1 MMDAVDMQILRT
13 LQCAPR
19 APFRLIGEVN
29 GVSEQTAAR
38 RYHALRRSGVMRVV
52 GLVDPAVHGEA
63 RWVARIRCRP
73 DRVGPL
79 ADALTRRPDIAYAS
93 IASGGSEIICVIRS
107 PLDAQRE
114 DMLLQQLPRSAAVLD
129 MSIDLL
135 IHPFEA
141 PGAPG
146 WTGYG
151 GQLTPEQEER
161 LAGASSPA
169 PAGPPVPPAAED
181 APLLAALAED
191 GRTSHTRLAEI
202 TGWSKGRVARR
213 LESLESS
220 GALSYDI
227 DLLPERLGY
236 RLNATLWLRVAPARL
251 ERTGHEISGHEEVA
265 FAGATSGDH
274 NVMAIVTCR
283 DAQDFYRYLTT
294 RLAAVP
300 GVDAYEVSI
309 RVRRLKQ
316 AASLISHGR
325 LVHPVPG

>member
-213 LESLESS
+213 LESLELS